1 MQYTRL
7 GNSGLRISRIALG
20 CMSFGDTSSGFNQW
34 ALNSDDSQPFFEKA
48 VELGITFW
56 DTANVYSL
64 GSSEEIVG
72 RAITTYSRREDIV
85 LATKVHFPMHA
96 GPGGFGLS
104 RKAIMENIDA
114 SLKRLGTDYVDLYQ
128 IHRFDPNT
136 PVEETMEA
144 LNDVV
149 RAGKARYIGASAM
162 WAWQFSKMQYTAQLN
177 GWTKFVSMQDEYNL
191 IMREEEREMFGLLAD
206 QGVGAIPFSPL
217 AKGRVCRPWGQSTAR
232 METDPVGRRYDQD
245 ADAPIVNAVQAIS
258 EARGVP
264 MAQVALAWVLSKP
277 VISAPIV
284 GPTKLAHLTDAVAAL
299 DLVLSADEVASL
311 EQHYTPHI
319 PKSF

>member
-1 MQYTRL
+1 
-7 GNSGLRISRIALG
+7 
-20 CMSFGDTSSGFNQW
+20 
-34 ALNSDDSQPFFEKA
+34 
-48 VELGITFW
+48 
-56 DTANVYSL
+56 
-64 GSSEEIVG
+64 
-72 RAITTYSRREDIV
+72 
-85 LATKVHFPMHA
+85 
-96 GPGGFGLS
+96 
-104 RKAIMENIDA
+104 
-114 SLKRLGTDYVDLYQ
+114 
-128 IHRFDPNT
+128 
-136 PVEETMEA
+136 
-144 LNDVV
+144 
-149 RAGKARYIGASAM
+149 
-162 WAWQFSKMQYTAQLN
+162 
-177 GWTKFVSMQDEYNL
+177 
-191 IMREEEREMFGLLAD
+191 MFGLLAD